1 MSGGGLADRRPETV
15 VAWLCFGENANF
27 DPRIPRAVQTLFE
40 VLAAA
45 TTEPAETYTT
55 AFSLSTGGA
64 ADGLVVNPFFGPSS
78 NEALAAT
85 GAPPG
90 TTAVAAIDFGAA
102 PGVTAADVDAINK
115 LIEGLFGA
123 CMPPRREPLLVTG
136 LWMAGAVSRTMASR
150 QSIVSCPSLL
160 LLQAGSPA
168 PSWTSI

>member
-1 MSGGGLADRRPETV
+1 MAVPFGSVRCSTHVSGGGLADRRPETV
-15 VAWLCFGENANF
+15 VAWLYFGENANF

-90 TTAVAAIDFGAA
+90 TTAVVAIDFGAA
-102 PGVTAADVDAINK
+102 PGVTAADVDAMNK
-115 LIEGLFGA
+115 LIEGLFGVCA
-123 CMPPRREPLLVTG
+123 LEVVQTVQPRLCCTRE
-136 LWMAGAVSRTMASR
+136 
-150 QSIVSCPSLL
+150 
-160 LLQAGSPA
+160 
-168 PSWTSI
+168 